1 MDIILNNVKY
11 LALRILDSENDEIA
25 RQMQYLQLIINQ
37 YFTGNKSEIWP

>member
-25 RQMQYLQLIINQ
+25 RQMQKYCILMSFII
-37 YFTGNKSEIWP
+37 SIVV

>member
-25 RQMQYLQLIINQ
+25 RQMQKILHTNEFII
-37 YFTGNKSEIWP
+37 SIVV